1 MINQAVRLA
10 LRCAR
15 KAGLLRAVAAAGLCS
30 VVFSGTAVAATAC
43 GTIITNVA
51 NTWMWSGPIDQIE
64 FPLTYNVTATVKV
77 ICPVTALVK
86 YADRSVASAGA
97 TVTFYICVDN
107 QRMSVDG
114 SVWNVTMTDRLPD
127 GMGFIDWN
135 TNNYGGTV
143 SWSAW
148 STSLAPGGWSSAA
161 PAVGTQDPLYMRWQ
175 VASIAPMKSAC
186 VTYRATVL

>member
-1 MINQAVRLA
+1 MRSGREPFDSLRSLSAA
-10 LRCAR
+10 L
-15 KAGLLRAVAAAGLCS
+15 AAG
-30 VVFSGTAVAATAC
+30 AVLLAVGYPSAARAATAC

-51 NTWMWSGPIDQIE
+51 NTWMWSGPMDQIE
-64 FPLTYNVTATVKV
+64 FPLTYNVTATVTV

-86 YADRSVASAGA
+86 YADRGMASSGA

-114 SVWNVTMTDRLPD
+114 SVWNVTMTDRLPG

-135 TNNYGGTV
+135 SNSYGGTV
-143 SWSAW
+143 SWTAW
-148 STSLAPGGWSSAA
+148 STSLAPGGWSGAA
-161 PAVGTQDPLYMRWQ
+161 PAVGTQAPVYMRWQ